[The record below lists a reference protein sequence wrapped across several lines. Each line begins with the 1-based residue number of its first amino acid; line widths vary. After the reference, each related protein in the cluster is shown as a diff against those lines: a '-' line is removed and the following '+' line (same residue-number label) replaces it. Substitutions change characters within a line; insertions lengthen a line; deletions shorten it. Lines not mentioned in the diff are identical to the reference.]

1 MISKF
6 VFVVAVDVE
15 NSRIA
20 VGEMFKAVSHYSGI
34 RTDISGHYANWA
46 GRLSAPVKFFGPGVQ
61 M

>member
-6 VFVVAVDVE
+6 VFVVAVDIE

-20 VGEMFKAVSHYSGI
+20 VGKMFKTVSHHSEIG
-34 RTDISGHYANWA
+34 TDVPSHYANWA